1 MLDAQF
7 YNYSLSFINKIGMS
21 GHSKWSQIKR
31 KKELTDAKK
40 GRIFSKLA
48 KLIEVAAK
56 NGTDIKTNLSLK
68 TIIDSAKAANMPAT
82 NIERA
87 IKKGGGLDKENSN
100 LEEIIYEAYGP
111 GGVAMIIQVVTSNKN
126 RTAAE
131 IKHILSK
138 NNASLSGR
146 GSVKWLFEQK
156 YENGAVDWLPKQ
168 TIKLSPDDENKL
180 EVLMEELDE
189 NEDVSEVFTNAE

>member
-1 MLDAQF
+1 
-7 YNYSLSFINKIGMS
+7 MS

-31 KKELTDAKK
+31 KKEITDAKK

-56 NGTDIKTNLSLK
+56 NGADVKSNLSLK
-68 TIIDSAKAANMPAT
+68 TIIDSAKAANMPAL

-87 IKKGGGLDKENSN
+87 IKKGGGLDKESSN
-100 LEEIIYEAYGP
+100 LEEILYEAYGP
-111 GGVAMIIQVVTSNKN
+111 GGVAIIIQIITSNKN

-138 NNASLSGR
+138 NNSSLSGI
-146 GSVKWLFEQK
+146 GSVKWIFEQR
-156 YENGAVDWLPKQ
+156 YENGEVDWLPKQ
-168 TIKLSPDDENKL
+168 ILKLSPDDEKKL
-180 EVLMEELDE
+180 DILMEELDE
-189 NEDVSEVFTNAE
+189 NEDVSEVFTNSE